1 MRGHCAALNPVPLV
15 INSGIRC
22 TSSGSHRLLMFF
34 PRTTMSSSEPP
45 STAQISDAERSLLS
59 IPGNAPEESKA
70 TLAGMMEAIFGIR
83 EGYSDGFALD
93 VARRLRLT
101 EVSVKGKEEES
112 SRQEW
117 KVVFEAIVEPGAPC
131 KMH

>member
-1 MRGHCAALNPVPLV
+1 
-15 INSGIRC
+15 
-22 TSSGSHRLLMFF
+22 
-34 PRTTMSSSEPP
+34 MSSSEPP
-45 STAQISDAERSLLS
+45 SAAQISDAERSLLS

-83 EGYSDGFALD
+83 EGYRDGFALD

-101 EVSVKGKEEES
+101 EVSVQGKEEES

-117 KVVFEAIVEPGAPC
+117 KVVFEAIVGPGAPC
-131 KMH
+131 KMQ